1 MGRKLRIRQLLK
13 LFNLANRI
21 NLYKAEPRFVL
32 NLKKAKLERM
42 ILLKPNNLWA
52 TISSYEYAVAT
63 AAKLKAKLLIADKE
77 NEH

>member
-21 NLYKAEPRFVL
+21 NLHKAEPRFVL
-32 NLKKAKLERM
+32 NLKTSKLERM
-42 ILLKPNNLWA
+42 VLLKPNNLWA
-52 TISSYEYAVAT
+52 TVSTYEYAVAT
-63 AAKLKAKLLIADKE
+63 AAKLKAKLFMADKE

>member
-32 NLKKAKLERM
+32 NLKTSKLERM
-42 ILLKPNNLWA
+42 VLLKPNNLWE
-52 TISSYEYAVAT
+52 TVSTYEYAVAT
-63 AAKLKAKLLIADKE
+63 AAKLKAKLFMADKE

>member
-21 NLYKAEPRFVL
+21 NLYKAEQRLVL
-32 NLKKAKLERM
+32 NLKTSKLEHM
-42 ILLKPNNLWA
+42 VLLKPNNLWA
-52 TISSYEYAVAT
+52 TVSTYEYAVAT
-63 AAKLKAKLLIADKE
+63 AAKLKAKLFMADKE